1 MERAPTLTVFRAPEN
16 LRFREWAN
24 GFVAGRAVSK
34 GGLQAIRRRMG
45 SWIGTAA
52 EWRRE
57 LAVAVACGLF
67 FGALGPFG
75 AYLMGPTVLRMGYW
89 TAMFVTGQVLF
100 GVGVRFA
107 LCQGRKWGQ
116 PDWFVLPL
124 AVAVFAAPLSL
135 LCAAVSITL
144 WPSVV
149 RYVQPAEWY
158 GQVLLISLPLNVVL
172 VWLRRGRL
180 APADPL
186 WVEVDTPGDLVSRL
200 PARLGRRVL
209 CLQMEDHYVR
219 VHTDLG
225 SHLLNMPLKDAI
237 AALGGMEGL
246 QTHRSWWVAR
256 EAVVE
261 VSDAGRAI
269 KLRLSNDLWVPVA
282 RSAVTRLREA
292 GWLALADQS
301 IERV

>member
-1 MERAPTLTVFRAPEN
+1 
-16 LRFREWAN
+16 
-24 GFVAGRAVSK
+24 
-34 GGLQAIRRRMG
+34 MG

-57 LAVAVACGLF
+57 MTAAMMCGLF

-75 AYLMGPTVLRMGYW
+75 AFLMGPAVLRMGYW
-89 TAMFVTGQVLF
+89 TAMFVAGQALF
-100 GVGVRFA
+100 GVGVRLA
-107 LCQGRKWGQ
+107 LCVGRERGQ

-124 AVAVFAAPLSL
+124 AVAVLSAPLSL
-135 LCAAVSITL
+135 LCAVVSIRL

-158 GQVLLISLPLNVVL
+158 GQVLLISLPLNVAVL
-172 VWLRRGRL
+172 WSRRWRL
-180 APADPL
+180 APAAPL
-186 WVEVDTPGDLVSRL
+186 PVEPSGPGDLASRL

-219 VHTDLG
+219 VHTDAG
-225 SHLLNMPLKDAI
+225 SHLLNLPLKDAI
-237 AALGGMEGL
+237 AALGGVEGL

-256 EAVVE
+256 DAVVE

-269 KLRLSNDLWVPVA
+269 RLRLSNGLWVPVA
-282 RSAVTRLREA
+282 RSAVTRLRAA
-292 GWLALADQS
+292 GWLAPADQS
-301 IERV
+301 IERA

>member
-1 MERAPTLTVFRAPEN
+1 VERAATLTATILFEN
-16 LRFREWAN
+16 RRFREWAN
-24 GFVAGRAVSK
+24 GFVAGRAVSN
-34 GGLQAIRRRMG
+34 GDLQAIRRGMG

-57 LAVAVACGLF
+57 MAAAVACGLF

-89 TAMFVTGQVLF
+89 TAMFVAGQALF

-107 LCQGRKWGQ
+107 LCEGRKRGQ
-116 PDWFVLPL
+116 PDWFVLPVAVAIL
-124 AVAVFAAPLSL
+124 AVPLSL
-135 LCAAVSITL
+135 MCAFVSITL

-158 GQVLLISLPLNVVL
+158 GQVLIMSLPLNVAIL
-172 VWLRRGRL
+172 WSRRWRL
-180 APADPL
+180 APVTPL
-186 WVEVDTPGDLVSRL
+186 PVETGVTGDLVSRL

-219 VHTDLG
+219 VHTEAG

-246 QTHRSWWVAR
+246 QTHRSWWVAKA
-256 EAVVE
+256 AVIE
-261 VSDAGRAI
+261 VSDADRAI
-269 KLRLSNDLWVPVA
+269 RLRLSNDLWVPVA

-292 GWLALADQS
+292 GWLAPADQS
-301 IERV
+301 IEGA

>member
-1 MERAPTLTVFRAPEN
+1 
-16 LRFREWAN
+16 
-24 GFVAGRAVSK
+24 
-34 GGLQAIRRRMG
+34 MG

-57 LAVAVACGLF
+57 MAAAVACGLF

-100 GVGVRFA
+100 GVGVRYA
-107 LCQGRKWGQ
+107 LCQGRARGQ

-124 AVAVFAAPLSL
+124 AVAILSAPLSL
-135 LCAAVSITL
+135 LCAFVSISL

-158 GQVLLISLPLNVVL
+158 GQVLLISLPLNVAL
-172 VWLRRGRL
+172 LWSRGRRL
-180 APADPL
+180 APVAALP
-186 WVEVDTPGDLVSRL
+186 VETAATGDLVSRL
-200 PARLGRRVL
+200 PARLGPRVL

-246 QTHRSWWVAR
+246 QTHRSWWVAKA
-256 EAVVE
+256 AVVE
-261 VSDAGRAI
+261 VSDTARAI
-269 KLRLSNDLWVPVA
+269 RLRLSNDLWVPVA

-292 GWLALADQS
+292 GWLASADQS
-301 IERV
+301 IERA

>member
-1 MERAPTLTVFRAPEN
+1 ME
-16 LRFREWAN
+16 
-24 GFVAGRAVSK
+24 
-34 GGLQAIRRRMG
+34 

-57 LAVAVACGLF
+57 MAVAVACGLF

-89 TAMFVTGQVLF
+89 TAMFVTGQALF

-107 LCQGRKWGQ
+107 LFQGRARGQ

-124 AVAVFAAPLSL
+124 AVAILSAPLSL
-135 LCAAVSITL
+135 LCAFVSISL

-158 GQVLLISLPLNVVL
+158 GQVLIISVPLNVAL
-172 VWLRRGRL
+172 VWSRGRRL
-180 APADPL
+180 APVPTL
-186 WVEVDTPGDLVSRL
+186 PVETTASGDLVSRL
-200 PARLGRRVL
+200 PARLGRRIL

-219 VHTDLG
+219 VHTDVG

-256 EAVVE
+256 DAVVE
-261 VSDAGRAI
+261 VSDVGRAI
-269 KLRLSNDLWVPVA
+269 RLRLSNDLWVPVA
-282 RSAVTRLREA
+282 RSAVIRLREA
-292 GWLALADQS
+292 GWLAPTDQS
-301 IERV
+301 IERA